1 MCKLTVVGNE
11 GGSMVRSSSRELL
24 SKIEFPAIG
33 SSREL
38 LSKMELSTIGF
49 RVCSEFRD
57 GGSNIGGSI
66 PTSSVVSEIGIVL
79 SIVILADDRH
89 N

>member
-1 MCKLTVVGNE
+1 MVGNE

-24 SKIEFPAIG
+24 SKIEFSTIG

-49 RVCSEFRD
+49 RVCSGSRD
-57 GGSNIGGSI
+57 VGSKIGGSI
-66 PTSSVVSEIGIVL
+66 PTSSFLSEISYKNI
-79 SIVILADDRH
+79 
-89 N
+89 